1 MCIDTRAPYALT
13 VASAPTAF
21 SAHTEEG
28 GAGAMLYRSDDRGE
42 SWRSLCDSAHSPS
55 HANIHGLTVDPTEP
69 GGVLAGTD
77 TGEIWQVDER
87 AGWTLLAEGLAPVL
101 ALSARG

>member
-1 MCIDTRAPYALT
+1 MCIDTRAPYPLT